1 MSKNFT
7 TYSEEAFLS
16 TRNQLANMGFFFL
29 ARLLL
34 ISEEKVAVQFLVVEE
49 LIPLSG
55 LHVVKRR
62 EVI

>member
-16 TRNQLANMGFFFL
+16 TRNQLANMGFSFL

-49 LIPLSG
+49 LIPRSG

-62 EVI
+62 EVT